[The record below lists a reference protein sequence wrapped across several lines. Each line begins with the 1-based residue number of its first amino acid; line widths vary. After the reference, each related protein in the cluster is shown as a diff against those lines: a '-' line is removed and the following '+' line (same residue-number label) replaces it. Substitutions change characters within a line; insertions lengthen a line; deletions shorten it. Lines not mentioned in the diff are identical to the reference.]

1 MKNILVGSE
10 VIWLGS
16 HYTVLDIKKGV
27 LILRQNFSINSTL
40 THPIP
45 IEEVFLKKN

>member
-1 MKNILVGSE
+1 MENIVVGSE

-16 HYTVLDIKKGV
+16 RYTVLDIKNEG

-40 THPIP
+40 IHPIP
-45 IEEVFLKKN
+45 IEEVFLKKD

>member
-1 MKNILVGSE
+1 MENIVVGSE

-16 HYTVLDIKKGV
+16 PYTVLDIKKGG

-40 THPIP
+40 IQPIP
-45 IEEVFLKKN
+45 VEEVFLKKD